1 MFIWTGINV
10 EKELSALKE
19 LKEKIERNL
28 GITDT
33 VVNLPLHVSLRISSS
48 VSDEIYPSLE
58 NALIDFL
65 RTVKLPPL
73 EPTGFER
80 EGGIVWLCY
89 KESEKI
95 KEIHDSLCALMEE
108 RFSIPRHPFDFEFK
122 YHTTLFTAIS
132 EDKLAA
138 AYDLVKDAPIP
149 DVITS
154 DRILIGNSESGKAG
168 EYKVIHDIE
177 IG

>member
-1 MFIWTGINV
+1 MYIWIGINV

-19 LKEKIERNL
+19 LKENIEKQL

-48 VSDEIYPSLE
+48 VNDQIYPSLE
-58 NALIDFL
+58 KALIEFL
-65 RTVKLPPL
+65 STVKLPPL
-73 EPTGFER
+73 EPICIEM
-80 EGGIVWLCY
+80 EGGIVWLRY
-89 KESEKI
+89 KESERMKA
-95 KEIHDSLCALMEE
+95 IHDSLCALMDE
-108 RFSIPRHPFDFEFK
+108 RFSIPRHPFDLEFK

-138 AYDLVKDAPIP
+138 AFDLVKDAPIP
-149 DVITS
+149 DVIIS